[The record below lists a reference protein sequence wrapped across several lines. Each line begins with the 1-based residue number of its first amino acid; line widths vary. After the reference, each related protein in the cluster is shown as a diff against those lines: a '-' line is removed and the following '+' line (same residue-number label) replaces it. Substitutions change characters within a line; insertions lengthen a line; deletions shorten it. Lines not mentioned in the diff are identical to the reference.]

1 MDELPHG
8 SSSAPH
14 TEGGATVQRL
24 VALVHQSG
32 NDVSLFNVK
41 VVVWAVHVAG
51 NDGRKLAAVLLAVA
65 PEAWRSEWSEG
76 VSEQST
82 VGDWC
87 KE

>member
-8 SSSAPH
+8 SSGAPH
-14 TEGGATVQRL
+14 TEGGPTVQRL